1 MGNSNSQKDTGD
13 HTTHLICVRLADHHS
28 TQKRNS
34 ASFLQ
39 FNQLPNIIVM
49 LYEELIHFE
58 KQEFL
63 LLLLDFSIC
72 PPPPPP
78 FSKGVCVWGGG
89 EERKEV
95 VGRWGGITTLSSAP
109 KTVLIPWKWILGK
122 VQFYCI
128 HHENTYIVLT
138 PLNPHFYRMK
148 MEFTGVYINLL
159 ISAQKYRLW
168 VLIRTASLWQF

>member
-1 MGNSNSQKDTGD
+1 MKMGNSNSQKDTGD

-72 PPPPPP
+72 PPPL
-78 FSKGVCVWGGG
+78 FKRCVCVRGWGG
-89 EERKEV
+89 EER
-95 VGRWGGITTLSSAP
+95 GG
-109 KTVLIPWKWILGK
+109 GK
-122 VQFYCI
+122 
-128 HHENTYIVLT
+128 
-138 PLNPHFYRMK
+138 
-148 MEFTGVYINLL
+148 GGG
-159 ISAQKYRLW
+159 A
-168 VLIRTASLWQF
+168 A